1 MVAFVCYVVLILV
14 HELNPEKQVFAS
26 GGWTKHDIGIE

>member
-1 MVAFVCYVVLILV
+1 MAAFVFYVVLILV
-14 HELNPEKQVFAS
+14 HQLNPKKQVFAS